1 MIEKIDNYFF
11 LSHFSEPLNGF
22 LKFKCDICNRKFEK
36 RTRMIRHIKNMH
48 SSDIH
53 RVDLSKFVLPKKFQQ
68 RHTWSLIELW
78 QIAEGEDVAPHPWG
92 QSHAYMGHA
101 LMGHTNMAHAHMGHT
116 HMAELPTWATPS
128 RATPTWPSWPTRP
141 PIALFPSLLGLIF
154 TTPTYNWKNN
164 S

>member
-1 MIEKIDNYFF
+1 MESSCKSQELDPGQNSLTLNYSLNHVLYFNSSHLEILNISNCWKDWELFF

-78 QIAEGEDVAPHPWG
+78 QIAEEVDLAPHPWG
-92 QSHAYMGHA
+92 QSHA
-101 LMGHTNMAHAHMGHT
+101 
-116 HMAELPTWATPS
+116 HMAYMA
-128 RATPTWPSWPTRP
+128 
-141 PIALFPSLLGLIF
+141 PIALSL
-154 TTPTYNWKNN
+154 
-164 S
+164 

>member
-101 LMGHTNMAHAHMGHT
+101 LMGHTNMPT
-116 HMAELPTWATPS
+116 PTWATLAWQSCPHG
-128 RATPTWPSWPTRP
+128 PHPNGPRP
-141 PIALFPSLLGLIF
+141 HGPHGPLLLSSSL
-154 TTPTYNWKNN
+154 Y
-164 S
+164 